1 MSQFAVVTGAASG
14 LGLKTAELLLAKG
27 FKVSAWD
34 IHPIPITSPDLIQFK
49 VDVSDTISIT
59 KALEKTLESFPKID
73 VLVSAAGIARL
84 IPTIRRNFVHSLSDF
99 EKVIRVNLTGTF
111 DVSRQVSK
119 YMNGGVIVIVASI
132 NAYQGNRG
140 LTAYSASKG
149 AVAGLAVPMA
159 RDLAFKGVRVV
170 CISPGGFDT
179 PMIAA
184 TSPENKAKA
193 MQAVASKRPGNPEE
207 FAHAVMFAVENKYL
221 NGCNLSLD
229 GGLINPN
236 I

>member
-34 IHPIPITSPDLIQFK
+34 VQTVPVTSPDLIQFK
-49 VDVSDTISIT
+49 VDVSDSASIT
-59 KALEKTLESFPKID
+59 RALEKTLESFPKID

-84 IPTIRRNFVHSLSDF
+84 IPTIRRNFIHSLTDF
-99 EKVIRVNLTGTF
+99 EKVIKVNLTGTF
-111 DVSRQVSK
+111 DVCRQVSK
-119 YMNGGVIVIVASI
+119 HMNGGVIVIVASI

-149 AVAGLAVPMA
+149 AVAGLAMPMA

-179 PMIAA
+179 PMIAS
-184 TSPENKAKA
+184 TTPENKAKS